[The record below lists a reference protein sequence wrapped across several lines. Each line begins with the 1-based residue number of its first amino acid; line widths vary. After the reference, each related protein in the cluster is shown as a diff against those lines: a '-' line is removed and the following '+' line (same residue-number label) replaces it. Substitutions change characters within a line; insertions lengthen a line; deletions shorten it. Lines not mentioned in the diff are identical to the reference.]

1 LKHVLTSND
10 TSIAILDDL
19 AGTEDLADMFL
30 DDEEIEYVDSDDDN
44 EENDDDELSDTSSIS
59 SSDDEN
65 QVKFNQSLGIYNLT

>member
-1 LKHVLTSND
+1 MKHVLTSND

-59 SSDDEN
+59 SSDNEN
-65 QVKFNQSLGIYNLT
+65 QVEFNQYSVI

>member
-1 LKHVLTSND
+1 MELKTLQTC
-10 TSIAILDDL
+10 
-19 AGTEDLADMFL
+19 FL

-65 QVKFNQSLGIYNLT
+65 QVEFNQSSGI